1 MRLVN
6 VRIDDQLLDEIERI
20 AIEKFDENTSE
31 AFRFLA
37 KLGLKFDAIKP
48 EEMGQEKLKEITD
61 EMNQKVKEETFFDW
75 INSKTSDQ
83 QKAIRNWIDIQ
94 EEKRIE

>member
-1 MRLVN
+1 MVFSLYHFSIIQKVC
-6 VRIDDQLLDEIERI
+6 LC
-20 AIEKFDENTSE
+20 
-31 AFRFLA
+31 
-37 KLGLKFDAIKP
+37 P
-48 EEMGQEKLKEITD
+48 EEIDQEKLKEITD
-61 EMNQKVKEETFFDW
+61 EINQKVKEETFIDW